1 MEKYKFESKS
11 KENLLNF
18 ACEELK
24 VTEND
29 ILYNINE
36 EKKGLFGKK
45 YYIEIIKIKDVS
57 DYGKSLIL
65 DFLKGFNLK
74 GNVEIKIREKSIT
87 YKLYTDNNGILI
99 GKKGH
104 ILESLQTFVRQAL
117 LNSTNIFVNVII
129 DIENYK
135 EKQIYFLEKK
145 VKKLAR
151 EVTLTKNDIKLDSM
165 NSYNRRLVHNS
176 LSNFDYIETE
186 SVGEEPNRCVVIKY
200 KGKKNNK
207 EE

>member
-11 KENLLNF
+11 KENLLNL
-18 ACEELK
+18 ACDELK

-29 ILYNINE
+29 ILYNITE

-45 YYIEIIKIKDVS
+45 YYIEIIKIKDVA

-87 YKLYTDNNGILI
+87 YKLFTDNNGILI

-104 ILESLQTFVRQAL
+104 ILESLQTFIRQAL
-117 LNSTNIFVNVII
+117 LNSTDIFVNVII

-151 EVTLTKNDIKLDSM
+151 EVTLTKTDIKLDPM
-165 NSYNRRLVHNS
+165 NSYDRRIVHNA
-176 LSNFDYIETE
+176 LSNFDYIETISE
-186 SVGEEPNRCVVIKY
+186 GEEPNRFVVIKY
-200 KGKKNNK
+200 KGKKNN
-207 EE
+207 

>member
-11 KENLLNF
+11 KENLLNL
-18 ACEELK
+18 ALDELN

-29 ILYNINE
+29 ILYNITE
-36 EKKGLFGKK
+36 EKKGLFGAKK
-45 YYIEIIKIKDVS
+45 YYIEIIKIKDVA
-57 DYGKSLIL
+57 DYGKSLIS

-87 YKLYTDNNGILI
+87 YKLFTDNNAILI
-99 GKKGH
+99 GKRGH
-104 ILESLQTFVRQAL
+104 ILESLQNFVRQAL
-117 LNSTNIFVNVII
+117 LNSTDIFVNVII

-151 EVTLTKNDIKLDSM
+151 EVTLTKSDIKLDPM
-165 NSYNRRLVHNS
+165 NSYDRRIVHNA
-176 LSNFDYIETE
+176 LSGFDYIETE

-200 KGKKNNK
+200 KGKK
-207 EE
+207 

>member
-1 MEKYKFESKS
+1 MEKYKFESKT
-11 KENLLNF
+11 KENLLNL
-18 ACEELK
+18 ACNELK
-24 VTEND
+24 LEESD
-29 ILYNINE
+29 ILYNITE
-36 EKKGLFGKK
+36 EKKGLFGGKK
-45 YYIEIIKIKDVS
+45 YYIEIIKIKDIA

-87 YKLYTDNNGILI
+87 YKIFTDNNAILI

-104 ILESLQTFVRQAL
+104 ILESLQTFVRGAL
-117 LNSTNIFVNVII
+117 LNSTDIFVNVII

-151 EVTLTKNDIKLDSM
+151 EVTLTKSDIKLDPM
-165 NSYNRRLVHNS
+165 NSYDRRIIHNA
-176 LSNFDYIETE
+176 LSGFDYIETISE
-186 SVGEEPNRCVVIKY
+186 GEEPNRCVVIKY
-200 KGKKNNK
+200 KGKK
-207 EE
+207 